1 MVIGKVFL
9 VPSTLNIKYR
19 RSLVVSDLHQEY
31 TEGEDINSSTL
42 SPDEL

>member
-9 VPSTLNIKYR
+9 VPTLNIKYR